1 MSSSL
6 RSERNKALYKLWDL
20 IFLVRPPLLCASCVF
35 FFSGVAAS
43 KSSSIISSTKE
54 VGRALSNLILFVLI
68 TSIAFVVNQIL
79 DVESDR
85 LNKKVFI
92 MPLNLIRR
100 SEAVVFALVLILTV
114 IALSYR
120 RALPEVALVWSGVGL
135 GVLYSLPPVRLKSIP
150 IADVTSN
157 SIGFGWIGFTLGWL
171 SLAPLDRHALVLSSA
186 YAIGMAG
193 IFLNTLIEDED
204 GDRIVGDKTT
214 CVALGRRKVA
224 IGAFVSILVAAVIA
238 LLEGH
243 GLLWVGAF
251 GSIPV
256 FVGILSEPSKEAS
269 AIASR
274 VTAWIFLLLVG
285 LKVPIYL
292 VMAFGVFV
300 LSRIYYR
307 SRFSLIYPTLG

>member
-43 KSSSIISSTKE
+43 KSSSIISSTNEMRK
-54 VGRALSNLILFVLI
+54 ALSNLILFVLI

-92 MPLNLIRR
+92 MPLNLVRR
-100 SEAVVFALVLILTV
+100 SEAVVFALVLILAV
-114 IALSYR
+114 IALSYK
-120 RALPEVALVWSGVGL
+120 RALFEVALVWSGVGL

-150 IADVTSN
+150 IADVASN

-171 SLAPLDRHALVLSSA
+171 SLAPFDGHALVLSSA

-204 GDRIVGDKTT
+204 GDRIVGDRTT
-214 CVALGRRKVA
+214 
-224 IGAFVSILVAAVIA
+224 
-238 LLEGH
+238 
-243 GLLWVGAF
+243 
-251 GSIPV
+251 
-256 FVGILSEPSKEAS
+256 
-269 AIASR
+269 
-274 VTAWIFLLLVG
+274 
-285 LKVPIYL
+285 
-292 VMAFGVFV
+292 
-300 LSRIYYR
+300 
-307 SRFSLIYPTLG
+307 